1 VRSVS
6 NIVIRDVSGGL
17 LCYNGKVLHSF
28 LTYNDNSNNS
38 YYMYRERHAVGF
50 PKNRNV
56 FLISVPVEKFQK
68 TVSEGQN

>member
-28 LTYNDNSNNS
+28 LTYKDNSDNS
-38 YYMYRERHAVGF
+38 YYMYREGPALGC
-50 PKNRNV
+50 PKVKNV
-56 FLISVPVEKFQK
+56 FLGSVPVGKFQ
-68 TVSEGQN
+68 